1 MAINKLTS
9 LLVMLILAL
18 SFQSFSKAD
27 DIRDFQIEGMSLYD
41 DALEYF
47 SKKKIIKNE
56 EDYYKNKKYTTAT
69 IASSSFKKYQD
80 VQISYKTK
88 DKNYK
93 LLDISG
99 IVDMSYKR
107 CLKELK
113 LISRDFNKL
122 FSNTKYEKLYEFSHS
137 ADKSGE
143 TKISDMFWKF
153 SNGDK
158 ILLAC
163 YNWNTKYGKKKGYVD
178 ELRVTISSKE
188 FDEFLINEAY

>member
-1 MAINKLTS
+1 MKQFIII
-9 LLVMLILAL
+9 LILIFTL
-18 SFQSFSKAD
+18 QSFTKAD
-27 DIRDFQIEGMSLYD
+27 DVRDFEIEGMSLYD

-56 EDYYKNKKYTTAT
+56 EDYYKSKKYTTAT

-107 CLKELK
+107 CLKEIK
-113 LISRDFNKL
+113 SISRDFNKM
-122 FSNTKYEKLYEFSHS
+122 FSNTKHEKLYEFSHS
-137 ADKSGE
+137 SDKSGE
-143 TKISDMFWKF
+143 SKISDMFWKF

-188 FDEFLINEAY
+188 FDKFLINEAY

>member
-1 MAINKLTS
+1 MRIFIAVLVLIFSLQSLT
-9 LLVMLILAL
+9 
-18 SFQSFSKAD
+18 KAD

-41 DALEYF
+41 YALEYF
-47 SKKKIIKNE
+47 LKKKIIDNE
-56 EDYYKNKKYTTAT
+56 DDFYKNKKYTTAT
-69 IASSSFKKYQD
+69 IASSSFNKYQD
-80 VQISYKTK
+80 VQISYRTK

-107 CLKELK
+107 CLKEIK
-113 LISRDFNKL
+113 SISSDFDKM

-137 ADKSGE
+137 SDKSGE
-143 TKISDMFWKF
+143 SKISDMFWEF
-153 SNGDK
+153 NNGDK

-163 YNWNTKYGKKKGYVD
+163 YNWNTKFGKKNGYVD

-188 FDEFLINEAY
+188 FDNFLINEAY

>member
-1 MAINKLTS
+1 MRKIIFFLVIIFS
-9 LLVMLILAL
+9 L
-18 SFQSFSKAD
+18 QSWTKAD
-27 DIRDFQIEGMSLYD
+27 DIRDFEIEEMSLYD

-47 SKKKIIKNE
+47 SKKKIIENE

-69 IASSSFKKYQD
+69 IGSSGFNKYQD
-80 VQISYKTK
+80 VQISYRTK

-99 IVDMSYKR
+99 IVDMGYKR
-107 CLKELK
+107 CLKEIK
-113 LISRDFNKL
+113 LISRDFNKM
-122 FSNTKYEKLYEFSHS
+122 FSNTKHEKLYEFSHS
-137 ADKSGE
+137 SDKSGE
-143 TKISDMFWKF
+143 SKVSDMFWEF

-163 YNWNTKYGKKKGYVD
+163 YNWNTKYGKKRGYVD

-188 FDEFLINEAY
+188 FDNFLINEAY